1 MSCDDFFEQ
10 MLPEEKFQIQKT
22 LLFVK
27 TQFGRSKATITNMFT
42 TQIVIIRAVRAT
54 DAITKVVRTS
64 FASTTVVKTKVA

>member
-1 MSCDDFFEQ
+1 MC
-10 MLPEEKFQIQKT
+10 
-22 LLFVK
+22 
-27 TQFGRSKATITNMFT
+27 T